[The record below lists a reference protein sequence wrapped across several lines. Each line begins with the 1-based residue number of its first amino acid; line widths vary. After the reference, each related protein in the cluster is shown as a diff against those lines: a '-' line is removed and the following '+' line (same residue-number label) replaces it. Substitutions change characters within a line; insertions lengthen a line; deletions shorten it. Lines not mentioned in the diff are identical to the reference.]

1 MPNEA
6 HLGQEFYL
14 DTQSTMTGEPKKKQL
29 PFFTMLG
36 ILGPLGVVGLGI
48 VMGIAAPHPESD
60 WFGASVF
67 VSIGIALI
75 IASFLAIVCSVIAF
89 IRRERAA
96 FLTTITVIPALL
108 LLFSMLA
115 TWFRL

>member
-1 MPNEA
+1 MPDET
-6 HLGQEFYL
+6 HLGSDFYL
-14 DTQSTMTGEPKKKQL
+14 DVQPIMTDELKKKRL
-29 PFFTMLG
+29 PFFTVLG
-36 ILGPLGVVGLGI
+36 VLGPLGIVGLG
-48 VMGIAAPHPESD
+48 VVVGITAPHPESD
-60 WFGASVF
+60 WFGTSVF

-89 IRRERAA
+89 IRREWAA
-96 FLTTITVIPALL
+96 FLTAITAIPALL